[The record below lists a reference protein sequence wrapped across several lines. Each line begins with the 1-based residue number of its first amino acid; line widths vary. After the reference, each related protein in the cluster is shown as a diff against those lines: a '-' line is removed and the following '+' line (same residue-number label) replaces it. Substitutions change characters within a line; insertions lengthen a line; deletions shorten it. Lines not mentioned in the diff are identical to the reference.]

1 MAISYALIGTRGTSA
16 TATVATG
23 SGTSTGG
30 ANSTG
35 HLTVSFDRGATITS
49 VTDNKSNAWVL
60 IGVTDPGAAS
70 AKLATYKC
78 EVMTG
83 GAAHIVTVNFS
94 GTAFATV
101 HFHEALGS
109 VGAVIHD
116 AAASVRGTNTQ
127 ASAGAT
133 YTITSNALSQANSL
147 IICGLEQNQGTV
159 GAYAFS
165 PQTLSSQEPDVTNFW
180 TSGVAAQ
187 VVVPTTAVTTNVTRT
202 GSSASTSAIF
212 IDVFN
217 EASGVAA
224 APIAPQ
230 WDFDSEAIDDD
241 IYWWMGYSR
250 IVTAAVTN
258 RVAPQWD
265 FDVDNVDDDWSWWLE
280 TTQSISPTGSST
292 VAGNSVGATQAV
304 ISFKSSFATAAQSI
318 GSNQGASSVRAASTT
333 AANSAGAKQS
343 ATSTQSTLRST
354 IAAQSIGVTQSA
366 ISRKASAYSVAQSV
380 GAKQSAVSTKSALTI
395 AANSA
400 GARQNAVSSSV
411 APRLTNAAQSIGARQ
426 SINTAVGGSSVTN
439 TGGGGKIPYIYSD
452 EITQRLL
459 KRFDTKAEQTQA
471 KRSLPKIGDVAR
483 KAIKA
488 ESERLA
494 KQPVISLDDVLNSV
508 KVSATSANF
517 VDLQPLLVDW
527 VLYYLRVNAHK
538 AQLQN
543 DEDEAIL
550 LLLS

>member
-1 MAISYALIGTRGTSA
+1 MAISFALIGARGTSA
-16 TATVATG
+16 TATVSTTAG
-23 SGTSTGG
+23 ASTGG
-30 ANSTG
+30 ANSAG
-35 HLTVSFDRGATITS
+35 HVTISFDPSTTITS
-49 VTDNKSNAWVL
+49 ITDNKSNTWTL
-60 IGVTDPGAAS
+60 IGTVLTGT
-70 AKLATYKC
+70 AKLARYQC
-78 EVMTG
+78 VGMTG
-83 GAAHIVTVNFS
+83 GASHVVTVVFS
-94 GTAFATV
+94 AAAFATC
-101 HFHEALGS
+101 HFVELIGS
-109 VGAVIHD
+109 VGALSLD
-116 AAASVRGTNTQ
+116 TAGSVATTNTQ
-127 ASAGAT
+127 AAASAT
-133 YTITSNALSQANSL
+133 YTATSNTLSQTNSL
-147 IICGLEQNQGTV
+147 VICGLEQNTGSA
-159 GAYAFS
+159 GAYAFT
-165 PQTLSSQEPDVTNFW
+165 PQTLLSQEPDEVNFW
-180 TSGVAAQ
+180 TSGIAAQNVAA
-187 VVVPTTAVTTNVTRT
+187 TTPVTTNVTRFA
-202 GSSASTSAIF
+202 SAASTSAIF

-224 APIAPQ
+224 APITPQ
-230 WDFDSEAIDDD
+230 WDFDSEAINDSFD
-241 IYWWMGYSR
+241 WWRGYSR

-258 RVAPQWD
+258 SVTPQWD

-366 ISRKASAYSVAQSV
+366 ISRKASAYSVAQSL

-426 SINTAVGGSSVTN
+426 SISTVVGGSSATN
-439 TGGGGKIPYIYSD
+439 TGGGKIPYVYSD

-538 AQLQN
+538 SQLQN